1 MKSSIHQANPIGVH
15 YYPDTLHYSQADL
28 RRWLPQLQSM
38 GIRWVTLRAP
48 AERAIPEDFLL
59 GLLEAGIEPVLHFNF
74 TPAAAPSALALEPM
88 LSAYGGWGV
97 RYAAIFDRPNQRS
110 AWKPEHWGQIDL
122 VEQFTDIYLP
132 YLKAL
137 LAANLIPVLP
147 PLEPGGDYWDT
158 AFLRKLLRILER
170 RRTLPANLVLGAYGF
185 TQGKPVD
192 WGAGG
197 PERWIEAR
205 PYLTPPGEQDQ
216 LGFHLYEWYQ
226 AISQAVFGCAL
237 PVIYLSAGVSA
248 EPTEQASAV
257 LEDLVYRLRT
267 GQYKQEHRRDT
278 GLLACNFWLLAD
290 APGEGTDAAAWFV
303 DGKQPARIV
312 EKLKAWQ
319 LEQPVGCQ
327 NGRSSQANEPVGIKL
342 APSSVSSSQISHRSI
357 QAGIP

>member
-1 MKSSIHQANPIGVH
+1 MKSSIQQTNPIGVH
-15 YYPDTLHYSQADL
+15 YFPDTLHYSQADL

-48 AERAIPEDFLL
+48 AERAIPEDFLG

-74 TPAAAPSALALEPM
+74 TPAAAPGAHALEPM
-88 LSAYGGWGV
+88 LSAYGSWGV

-110 AWKPEHWGQIDL
+110 AWKPEQWGQNDL

-137 LAANLIPVLP
+137 MAANLIPVLP

-158 AFLRKLLRILER
+158 AFLRNLLQVLKR

-185 TQGKPVD
+185 TQGKSAD

-197 PERWIEAR
+197 PERWINAQ

-226 AISQAVFGCAL
+226 AISQAVFGSAL

-248 EPTEQASAV
+248 EKAELANAA
-257 LEDLVYRLRT
+257 LEHIIHSLRT
-267 GQYKQEHRRDT
+267 GQHKQSHRRDA

-290 APGEGTDAAAWFV
+290 TPGEQTDTAAWFV
-303 DGKQPARIV
+303 DGKQPAQIV

-319 LEQPVGCQ
+319 LEQPVGYQ
-327 NGRSSQANEPVGIKL
+327 SSRSPQANEPVGIEL
-342 APSSVSSSQISHRSI
+342 ASSSMSLSQISHRSI